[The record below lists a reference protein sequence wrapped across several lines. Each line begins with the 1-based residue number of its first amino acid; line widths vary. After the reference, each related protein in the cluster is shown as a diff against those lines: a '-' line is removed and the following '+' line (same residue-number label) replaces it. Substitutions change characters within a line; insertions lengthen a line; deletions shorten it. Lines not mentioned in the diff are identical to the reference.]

1 MKTVIR
7 KIRQRDYRAVAVLWR
22 EVLDI
27 RNATDENVTET
38 YETMKHDDRYV
49 TFVAEADGKIV
60 GLATAVNVLAIGHPG
75 GYVKMNGIGV
85 LPEYRH
91 QGIGKTLME
100 HIEQFAVEQGA
111 PYVGLAS
118 GINRAEAHAFY
129 GNIGYQK
136 TSYWFRKSLGSCRFQ
151 TLIGKSRIQAERV
164 SEEEMA
170 HPEAVR

>member
-7 KIRQRDYRAVAVLWR
+7 KIRQRDYAAVAVLWR
-22 EVLDI
+22 EVLGI

-38 YETMKHDDRYV
+38 YEAMRHEDGYA

-60 GLATAVNVLAIGHPG
+60 GLATAVKVLAIGHPG

-91 QGIGKTLME
+91 QGIGKKLME
-100 HIEQFAVEQGA
+100 QIEHFAMEQGA

-118 GINRAEAHAFY
+118 GINRLEAHAFY
-129 GNIGYQK
+129 ENSGYQK
-136 TSYWFRKSLGSCRFQ
+136 TSFWFRKSLG
-151 TLIGKSRIQAERV
+151 
-164 SEEEMA
+164 
-170 HPEAVR
+170 

>member
-7 KIRQRDYRAVAVLWR
+7 RISQRDIQAAAAIWR
-22 EVLDI
+22 EVLDV

-38 YETMKHDDRYV
+38 YEIMKHDDRYV

-60 GLATAVNVLAIGHPG
+60 GLAAAVKVLAIGHPG

-91 QGIGKTLME
+91 QGIGKQLME
-100 HIEQFAVEQGA
+100 HVERFAVEQGA

-129 GNIGYQK
+129 ERIGYRK
-136 TSYWFRKSLGSCRFQ
+136 TSYWFRKSL
-151 TLIGKSRIQAERV
+151 E
-164 SEEEMA
+164 
-170 HPEAVR
+170 

>member
-7 KIRQRDYRAVAVLWR
+7 KIRQSDYAAVAVIWR

-27 RNATDENVTET
+27 RNATIEHVTET
-38 YETMKHDDRYV
+38 YEAMRHNDGYV

-60 GLATAVNVLAIGHPG
+60 GLVTAVKALAIGHPG

-91 QGIGKTLME
+91 QGIGKKLME
-100 HIEQFAVEQGA
+100 HVEHFAIDNGA

-118 GINRAEAHAFY
+118 GVNRTETHAFY
-129 GNIGYQK
+129 ENSGYRK
-136 TSYWFRKSLGSCRFQ
+136 TSYWFRKSL
-151 TLIGKSRIQAERV
+151 E
-164 SEEEMA
+164 
-170 HPEAVR
+170 

>member
-7 KIRQRDYRAVAVLWR
+7 KISQRDVQAAAAIWR
-22 EVLDI
+22 EVLDVW
-27 RNATDENVTET
+27 NATDENVAET
-38 YETMKHDDRYV
+38 CSIMEQDDRYV

-60 GLATAVNVLAIGHPG
+60 GLAAAVKALAIGHPG

-91 QGIGKTLME
+91 LGIGKKLME
-100 HIEQFAVEQGA
+100 HVERFAMEQGA

-129 GNIGYQK
+129 EHIGYRK
-136 TSYWFRKSLGSCRFQ
+136 TSYWFRKNL
-151 TLIGKSRIQAERV
+151 E
-164 SEEEMA
+164 
-170 HPEAVR
+170 